1 MRKRKR
7 MFSIRN
13 TKLIKEELM
22 SGEFNQDNY
31 YTENYKKIMLG
42 LGLFVALA
50 CAYVTFLYFEY
61 RVVKALWETVFISPV
76 HFWEQVPS
84 WEWKSVFN

>member
-1 MRKRKR
+1 MY
-7 MFSIRN
+7 SIS
-13 TKLIKEELM
+13 KSKQLIEEESM

-31 YTENYKKIMLG
+31 YTENYKKIMLC

-61 RVVKALWETVFISPV
+61 RVENALWETVFISPT
-76 HFWEQVPS
+76 HFWNQVPV